1 MKAKAGNRYAV
12 LAAGMAVQLCT
23 GIIYMWS
30 VFQKF
35 LVEQRG
41 LDAAQVTFVFS
52 VMLAMFVVGIV
63 VGGRIQDKRGPRI
76 VVFFGSLLFGVG
88 MFLTSFVFDA
98 SPVFIYLFYGVMA
111 GFGVGAAY
119 NTSISCAQKW
129 FMDKRGFATG
139 MIVCAFGFSVVIF
152 TPLANSLL
160 KAYDAPATFRIFSI
174 AFLVICLSASA
185 LIKNPPEGYVPKGYT
200 PPAAG
205 PAKQGLRPSEMLR
218 TPQFYFLTL
227 SMMFITPSYFI
238 LNPLLMILGE
248 ARGLG
253 ELAMLGVMITGIAS
267 SSGRLIAPWISDK
280 IGRKATILGLAAITL
295 LSVVVLISAHRVLF
309 LAMIALVAFA
319 YGGTSGVY
327 PAFTSDLYGT
337 KYAGANYGCVMVGF
351 GASAIIF
358 PFISTAVNTAG
369 AASGD
374 YTLSFII
381 AAATCI
387 VAAIMVSCVKLV
399 RKKGLE
405 AGK

>member
-1 MKAKAGNRYAV
+1 MKAKTGNRYAV

-35 LVEQRG
+35 LVEKRG

-76 VVFFGSLLFGVG
+76 VMMAGSLLFGVG

-111 GFGVGAAY
+111 GCGVGAAY
-119 NTSISCAQKW
+119 NTAISCVQKW
-129 FMDKRGFATG
+129 FPDKRGFATG

-160 KAYDAPATFRIFSI
+160 NLYDAPATFRIFSI
-174 AFLVICLSASA
+174 GFLAICLSASVF
-185 LIKNPPEGYVPKGYT
+185 IKNPPEGYLPKGYT
-200 PPAAG
+200 PVVG
-205 PAKQGLRPSEMLR
+205 PEKQGMKPSEMLR

-248 ARGLG
+248 ARDLG

-280 IGRKATILGLAAITL
+280 IGRKGAILMLAAITL
-295 LSVVVLISAHRVLF
+295 VSVVVLIFARGALF
-309 LAMIALVAFA
+309 LVMIALMAFA

-327 PAFTSDLYGT
+327 PAYTSDMYGT

-358 PFISTAVNTAG
+358 PFISTTVNAAG
-369 AASGD
+369 TASGD

-381 AAATCI
+381 AAATCV
-387 VAAIMVSCVKLV
+387 VAAIMVSLVKKMQ
-399 RKKGLE
+399 KKTP
-405 AGK
+405 KIR